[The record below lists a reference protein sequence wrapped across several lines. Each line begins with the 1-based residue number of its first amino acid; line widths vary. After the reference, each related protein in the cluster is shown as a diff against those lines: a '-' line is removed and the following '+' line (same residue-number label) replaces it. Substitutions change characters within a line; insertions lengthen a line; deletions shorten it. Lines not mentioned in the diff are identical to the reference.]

1 MKKLSEKTWNAFSV
15 DSLFPVIEATKGKT
29 TAGLVDGDRLPYIAA
44 AKSII
49 GCKICSAEANGE
61 WASDGNGMVFVQIG
75 DGAAG
80 LAHYVPIS
88 FIGMSGKT
96 SVGYSECLNVYNGL
110 FIERC
115 LSSNKAFFSHGHS
128 WTGKRL
134 AKTKVMLPVDNDG
147 EPDYA
152 YMAEYAQQ
160 KRDAML
166 AKYRAYVEAR
176 IAELG
181 EYVEIPKL
189 DEKEWKEYALEKL
202 FSASAGKRLTN
213 ADKIDGNRPFI
224 GATDNSN
231 GITGFVGNSNSSCDK
246 NILGVNYNGAPCI
259 AFYHPY
265 ECIFTDDVKRL
276 HLLHH
281 EDNEYVLL
289 FFKTIVMQQRT
300 KYSYGYKFK
309 EKRMLRQKLMIPID
323 DDGKPD
329 YEYMEQYAKNMM
341 LRKYEQYLTFLRG
354 KE

>member
-176 IAELG
+176 IA
-181 EYVEIPKL
+181 
-189 DEKEWKEYALEKL
+189 
-202 FSASAGKRLTN
+202 
-213 ADKIDGNRPFI
+213 
-224 GATDNSN
+224 
-231 GITGFVGNSNSSCDK
+231 
-246 NILGVNYNGAPCI
+246 
-259 AFYHPY
+259 
-265 ECIFTDDVKRL
+265 
-276 HLLHH
+276 
-281 EDNEYVLL
+281 
-289 FFKTIVMQQRT
+289 
-300 KYSYGYKFK
+300 
-309 EKRMLRQKLMIPID
+309 
-323 DDGKPD
+323 
-329 YEYMEQYAKNMM
+329 
-341 LRKYEQYLTFLRG
+341 
-354 KE
+354 